1 MQYKLQSGMK
11 LILECELFPYHVN
24 SPLPVIPF
32 HDSTLISLFTNTKL
46 LGCSLVLANASV
58 VCIMDGLVQLG
69 KMVLSAFQLILS
81 SGGSC
86 RPSDGSPRPHA
97 NFLLFFYTLIC
108 HLSGQEAFFVGSL
121 TRNLSPIWNNV
132 LFSCLF
138 ILSL

>member
-1 MQYKLQSGMK
+1 MRIELNLHENHVSENTLAELFNFVMKMQYKLQSGMK
-11 LILECELFPYHVN
+11 LILECELFPYHIN

-97 NFLLFFYTLIC
+97 NFLHYI
-108 HLSGQEAFFVGSL
+108 
-121 TRNLSPIWNNV
+121 
-132 LFSCLF
+132 
-138 ILSL
+138 